1 MFSFQS
7 SNQYPN
13 GQQQNSQS
21 SFEVASYSKDDYNT
35 ETQIFSKHVTQRHS
49 EYHISNDQKRQSN
62 GVSSP
67 PGNTDFVSRE
77 KNFARARATMNN
89 APPVSME
96 GKTGNCLFNS
106 KLANLSQG
114 SCDNTPDT
122 PDSLDSLVGS
132 ESEGVGVAVH
142 RDDDEEDQQLSITEA
157 EASSQS
163 LEVQSPLS
171 PDRGIFSS
179 LGGIHTSDMASE
191 YLMPL
196 VSHCNDYMMSKNEGL
211 QPSES
216 QSISSPKYTTSP
228 FPSGLEINHDDSKSV
243 SSSVTSLSCPQ
254 TAYWNTSTGNLSSC
268 QISQR
273 DNLIEEVSTPV
284 PMSQQTDLVSPQKLT
299 PSKMPEK
306 APHIQ
311 VSPVSRKQENTKMS
325 NRNVNISP
333 LSSKCDNKNSFIGSH
348 EQPLLSSSCTPT
360 LGDSQQSTPIAA
372 RDNSLPSSTSETPP
386 LISSYSRDSQLAFET
401 SSITTANLEMSN
413 ITESDKLTT
422 PFSSTKSSINS
433 TSPSSNFTSTLC
445 AQSSSTT
452 PICKFP
458 CTASVSIPSNCSS
471 LVSSQTSMKQS
482 NPTNSTNTLEKDYA
496 MEMPKNTTAIE
507 FAADY
512 DRCYDRSKPPRS
524 SIHTVTNPKLE
535 ERLKNSPAKP
545 YDTRRGYSNVT
556 NQNKHAANSPSMP
569 RQQNLVNKKE
579 MNRYI
584 MEHGNQ
590 NVSEHQIH
598 SNRAFN
604 ERNAQIPITK
614 QPSRTS
620 NIPIPSGSSDA
631 YKPPVLKEHHFS
643 QQYGTPSNHL
653 TKVPEKPVSIAQGNG
668 FKLPH
673 EQFDKSNNNILLHR
687 TTVTT
692 PQSVHRVNN
701 EKLSSQALHG
711 KRSEDG
717 ILRNQVKQQGNS
729 ALGNQMPMHHLNKE
743 NMATVSGGGF
753 VLHSCQPS
761 NDYEQPVHPP
771 NQQDYFY
778 SNQQPIYMAIIPAQG
793 HQMMQENT
801 RITQPNQSPSCN
813 YKGENKQFSASPSII
828 SGLPFSGSPHY
839 ATLGRIAKDSRTGN
853 MVFISCDAGGNPSRV
868 DPAFIQGVTTPQ
880 MRTSCSNPQLQTMN
894 VSGGVQRRNMSRS
907 MSQDH
912 TNRNRNASQPASPK
926 IGHPP
931 SANQHKDQ
939 GMQQLSPMMLQ
950 RRAKEQQQQQDVTNR
965 YATIGR
971 NNHKT
976 YYKPPQQ
983 SPSPQINRLQQ
994 DLEATKLKKIPK
1006 ANPSRLKPESPVIRH
1021 NHRSKPE
1028 SPVIKQS
1035 QVEKLNARKVN
1046 HNLASTTLTNMS
1058 ANSCDTRKRF
1068 DARES
1073 LPLVQDVRK
1082 MATNVILQ
1090 QPIPFSH
1097 GKLPLP
1103 GGPMGKQESSFMD
1116 TKISPQDSHFPEK
1129 KVESLYND
1137 KDIQMSESE
1146 SESDKDCEEEDD
1158 EEEKIRKDASLP
1170 TILLPKPKRKPP
1182 FTIEGAM
1189 NSILKR
1195 NKKTEKP
1202 LKEDNVRFEKENDLE
1217 NLDNRIDSH
1226 LPKDD
1231 SDIEEK
1237 RLFGLLGNE
1246 KNGNLCSNKNNN
1258 KDTNDV
1264 SNDDRK
1270 KRSAF
1275 SFPKLRANLRK
1286 TSTQPK
1292 VVIENDNE
1300 NNNTSIDLDAK
1311 ANCEENH
1318 SAIEKTIP
1326 DEGYRDGPSNADE
1339 IVISQPSS
1347 ASKFDSMERRR
1358 MARILKTEGDD
1369 EKQQIF
1375 SKNENPIDN
1384 LPWVEQ
1390 NGMSITNPIQ
1400 ENLKDKHFNKH
1411 CNSSTTS
1418 RESFDT
1424 KFIQPN
1430 PSSQETIN
1438 NMISHRFKKRW
1449 KRSKKSAPPPPPPNQ
1464 LNNKEGANSVK
1475 PPMFQ
1480 NILPNGYAFGG
1491 GKKEAKGD
1499 VSKDTK
1505 SGEIDPNLH
1514 NDEKITAATDSS
1526 LGNKSGGFF
1535 EDASVENQRLQG
1547 RNNCEIIGTRRE
1559 VLDEELLVDLRDLD
1573 QTKTTDNCRPEDREP
1588 FPISPLNEDRR
1599 TSKQVKEGCCLK

>member
-1 MFSFQS
+1 
-7 SNQYPN
+7 
-13 GQQQNSQS
+13 
-21 SFEVASYSKDDYNT
+21 
-35 ETQIFSKHVTQRHS
+35 
-49 EYHISNDQKRQSN
+49 
-62 GVSSP
+62 
-67 PGNTDFVSRE
+67 
-77 KNFARARATMNN
+77 MNN
-89 APPVSME
+89 APPVSIE

-142 RDDDEEDQQLSITEA
+142 RDDEEEDQQLSITEA

-179 LGGIHTSDMASE
+179 LGGIHTSDIASE
-191 YLMPL
+191 YLMPV

-284 PMSQQTDLVSPQKLT
+284 PMSQQTEFLSPQKLT
-299 PSKMPEK
+299 SSKMPENT
-306 APHIQ
+306 PIIE

-333 LSSKCDNKNSFIGSH
+333 LNDKCDNRNSFIGTH
-348 EQPLLSSSCTPT
+348 GQPLLSSSCTPT
-360 LGDSQQSTPIAA
+360 LGDSPQSTPIAA
-372 RDNSLPSSTSETPP
+372 GDNSSPSSTSETPP
-386 LISSYSRDSQLAFET
+386 LISSYSRESQLAFET
-401 SSITTANLEMSN
+401 SSITTANLELSN

-471 LVSSQTSMKQS
+471 LVSSQTSMKQGT
-482 NPTNSTNTLEKDYA
+482 PTNSTNTLEKSYA
-496 MEMPKNTTAIE
+496 MEMPKNTNTLE

-512 DRCYDRSKPPRS
+512 DRCYDRSKPPSS
-524 SIHTVTNPKLE
+524 SIHTVTNPKPE
-535 ERLKNSPAKP
+535 ERFKNSPAKP
-545 YDTRRGYSNVT
+545 YDTRGGSSNVT
-556 NQNKHAANSPSMP
+556 NQSKHAAKSPLMP
-569 RQQNLVNKKE
+569 RQENLVNKKE

-590 NVSEHQIH
+590 NVSEHQMH
-598 SNRAFN
+598 RAFN

-614 QPSRTS
+614 QPSSTS

-643 QQYGTPSNHL
+643 QQYGTPSNNL
-653 TKVPEKPVSIAQGNG
+653 TKVAEKPASISQGNG
-668 FKLPH
+668 FNLPH
-673 EQFDKSNNNILLHR
+673 EQFDKSNNNILPHR
-687 TTVTT
+687 TTAST
-692 PQSVHRVNN
+692 PQSVHRVKN
-701 EKLSSQALHG
+701 ENLLSQAIHG
-711 KRSEDG
+711 KRGEDD
-717 ILRNQVKQQGNS
+717 ILRNQVRQQGNS
-729 ALGNQMPMHHLNKE
+729 ALGNQMSMHHLHKE

-753 VLHSCQPS
+753 MLHTCQPS
-761 NDYEQPVHPP
+761 NDHEQHIHPQ
-771 NQQDYFY
+771 NQQDYYY

-801 RITQPNQSPSCN
+801 RIPQPNQSPSCN
-813 YKGENKQFSASPSII
+813 YKGANQQISAPSSII

-894 VSGGVQRRNMSRS
+894 ASGGAQRRNMSRS

-926 IGHPP
+926 IGHTPTG
-931 SANQHKDQ
+931 NQYKDP
-939 GMQQLSPMMLQ
+939 GIQQLSPMMLQ
-950 RRAKEQQQQQDVTNR
+950 RRAKEQQQQQDVTSR

-971 NNHKT
+971 NNHKK

-983 SPSPQINRLQQ
+983 SSSPQINRLQQ

-1006 ANPSRLKPESPVIRH
+1006 PNPTRLKPESPVKNPNNRL
-1021 NHRSKPE
+1021 KPE

-1035 QVEKLNARKVN
+1035 HVEKLNARKVN
-1046 HNLASTTLTNMS
+1046 HNLASTTLANMS
-1058 ANSCDTRKRF
+1058 SNSCDTRKRF

-1082 MATNVILQ
+1082 LATNVILQ

-1097 GKLPLP
+1097 GKLPVP
-1103 GGPMGKQESSFMD
+1103 GGPMSKQEKSLLNKNISS
-1116 TKISPQDSHFPEK
+1116 QDSHFPEN

-1195 NKKTEKP
+1195 NKKTEKS
-1202 LKEDNVRFEKENDLE
+1202 LKEDNVRFEKDNNLE

-1237 RLFGLLGNE
+1237 RFFGLLGNE
-1246 KNGNLCSNKNNN
+1246 KNGNSCSNKNNN

-1264 SNDDRK
+1264 TNDVIK

-1275 SFPKLRANLRK
+1275 SFPRLRANLRK
-1286 TSTQPK
+1286 QSTQPT
-1292 VVIENDNE
+1292 VVIENDKE
-1300 NNNTSIDLDAK
+1300 NNNTSIDFEAK

-1318 SAIEKTIP
+1318 SVIEKTVP
-1326 DEGYRDGPSNADE
+1326 DEGYRDGPSNADKT
-1339 IVISQPSS
+1339 VISQPSS
-1347 ASKFDSMERRR
+1347 TSKFDSMERRR

-1369 EKQQIF
+1369 EKQHIF

-1390 NGMSITNPIQ
+1390 NGMSIPNPIQ
-1400 ENLKDKHFNKH
+1400 ENLKDKHLNKH

-1424 KFIQPN
+1424 KFMQPN

-1464 LNNKEGANSVK
+1464 LTNKEGANSVK

-1480 NILPNGYAFGG
+1480 NILPNGHAFGG
-1491 GKKEAKGD
+1491 GKKAEKGD
-1499 VSKDTK
+1499 VTKDTK
-1505 SGEIDPNLH
+1505 SCNIDPNLPT
-1514 NDEKITAATDSS
+1514 DEIITAATDSS
-1526 LGNKSGGFF
+1526 HGNKSGAFF
-1535 EDASVENQRLQG
+1535 EDANVENQTLQG

-1573 QTKTTDNCRPEDREP
+1573 QTKATDNCRPEDREP

-1599 TSKQVKEGCCLK
+1599 TSKQVKKGRSFKKKYMIKIFFDNLIFH